1 MTDDTK
7 LTRTVPAHR
16 TIMDEL
22 RREIEMRKEMEA
34 RLLVAM
40 EVAEA
45 ASAAKNEF
53 LANISHEFRTPMTLI
68 ISSSQLLGDY
78 VADPHQREI
87 LHILQ
92 KASNRMMNLVNDLLD
107 FAESEMGRVKLEEDV
122 FNVRELLDETIERFL
137 PAAETKNI
145 RLSSRVHLTLSDMVV
160 GDVHR
165 LQQVLANLLD
175 NALKFTPKGK
185 IECILGN
192 DNPMEYGIKARSD
205 RRCFHFRIKDTG
217 VGISSDKQRMI
228 FDVFTQ
234 VDGSTTR
241 KYGGSGLGLAL
252 TRQLVEMMDGR
263 IWVESE
269 EGRGSTFH
277 VIIQL
282 RRAQDQVPSV
292 AS

>member
-7 LTRTVPAHR
+7 LSHTVPAHG
-16 TIMDEL
+16 TITDEL
-22 RREIEMRKEMEA
+22 RQEIEMRKEMEA

-78 VADPHQREI
+78 VTDPHQQEI
-87 LHILQ
+87 LTILQ
-92 KASNRMMNLVNDLLD
+92 KASMRLMNLVNDLLD
-107 FAESEMGRVKLEEDV
+107 FAESEMGRVKLDDNV
-122 FNVRELLDETIERFL
+122 FNVRELLNETIGRFL
-137 PAAETKNI
+137 PSAEAKSI
-145 RLSSRVHLTLSDMVV
+145 ELSSRVHLTLPDMVV
-160 GDVHR
+160 GDAHR
-165 LQQVLANLLD
+165 LQQILANLLD
-175 NALKFTPKGK
+175 NALKFTPQGK
-185 IECILGN
+185 IECILSN
-192 DNPMEYGIKARSD
+192 DNPIEYGLKAQSD
-205 RRCFHFRIKDTG
+205 RRCFHFRVKDTG

-282 RRAQDQVPSV
+282 RRAQDHVPSA